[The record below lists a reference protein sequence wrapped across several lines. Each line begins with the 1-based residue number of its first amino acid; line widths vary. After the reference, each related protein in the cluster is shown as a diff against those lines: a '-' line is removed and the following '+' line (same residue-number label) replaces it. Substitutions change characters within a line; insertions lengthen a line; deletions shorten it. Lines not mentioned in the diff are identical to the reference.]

1 MSTVGATPSP
11 APVDARIDRIA
22 STLSKSLHSLVE
34 AHTGRPIQARAI
46 EKSLGL
52 NRVLCHRI
60 ASALRCADPLATLHQ
75 LPGPEPLR
83 RLVAASKGANIPE
96 GIIVQAEAA
105 IDEFDYLIRMVAGD
119 RSGLDAIIS
128 SRMPGARVRVE
139 NEAKQLVY
147 RGMRQ
152 IKGVAADVML
162 YSFLMHPSDDG
173 RRLDFVQLRGFFGLR
188 CVRPGTSLKL
198 GVKSNVYPPKGTTP
212 RTLGGVP
219 LHENM
224 LGAVL
229 ERFCSDGPIDLRV
242 QDIGADSVAYTLD
255 WGEAVGIESARDIVM
270 AELRCDAFRRTRGAD
285 DPRPRTGNTHEI
297 HIPTRLYVNDLLMHE
312 EVYPEWAPGVRVLE
326 TGVQGWAEANDPSR
340 DLDTL
345 DLLDSIEPLGTG
357 IHRYRVEGIPN
368 YAELLEHVF
377 AEVGWDPS
385 KFRAYRTRI
394 EYPVFSSQVQHR
406 WDVPISPPEPK

>member
-1 MSTVGATPSP
+1 MQTAKS
-11 APVDARIDRIA
+11 APEPGKVDARIDRIA
-22 STLSKSLHSLVE
+22 SALSKSLQSLVQ
-34 AHTGRPIQARAI
+34 ARTGSPIQARAI

-52 NRVLCHRI
+52 NKVLCHRL

-83 RLVAASKGANIPE
+83 RVVSASRGSSVPADLVA
-96 GIIVQAEAA
+96 QADAA
-105 IDEFDYLIRMVAGD
+105 IDDFERLIRGVAGD

-128 SRMPGARVRVE
+128 SRMPEARARVE
-139 NEAKQLVY
+139 NEAKQLVF

-162 YSFLMHPSDDG
+162 YAFIMHPSSDG
-173 RRLDFVQLRGFFGLR
+173 ARLDFVQVRGFYGLR
-188 CVRPGTSLKL
+188 CVRPGGPLKL
-198 GVKSNVYPPKGTTP
+198 GIKSNVYPPKGATP
-212 RTLGGVP
+212 RTLSGVP
-219 LHENM
+219 LHENKM
-224 LGAVL
+224 GAVL
-229 ERFCSDGPIDLRV
+229 DRFCSDGPTDVRV

-255 WGEAVGIESARDIVM
+255 WGESVGIESARDIVM
-270 AELRCDAFRRTRGAD
+270 AELRRDAFRRRRAPD

-312 EVYPEWAPGVRVLE
+312 DAYPGWAPGVRVLE
-326 TGVQGWAEANDPSR
+326 TGVQGWAEANDATR

-345 DLLDSIEPLGTG
+345 DLLESVEALGTG
-357 IHRYRVEGIPN
+357 VHRYRVEGIPN

-377 AEVGWDPS
+377 REVGWDAS

-406 WDVPISPPEPK
+406 WDVPVDPSLGS